1 MIDRGKTAIKDVHGT
16 EDFTQYTHTCP
27 NAVFSC
33 SLFSSNS
40 LAPPPTPSTP
50 THPPPSLDADRSR
63 ATLSRSSKYGAKC
76 AMERL
81 HPDTSRDILTHP
93 DTSLLTRSFSIEPPW
108 RAEPA
113 PLNPNRPPSP
123 PPRE

>member
-76 AMERL
+76 AMEWL
-81 HPDTSRDILTHP
+81 ILTHHDTYLKDP
-93 DTSLLTRSFSIEPPW
+93 DPALLTRSNLFSLEHV
-108 RAEPA
+108 RY
-113 PLNPNRPPSP
+113 RTC
-123 PPRE
+123 